1 MLHFYTSV
9 HVIGAAFSASKCCN
23 LPLNRRELTKAPSF
37 WQERPLEFKQFN
49 KRLFG
54 GRTRW
59 SISLIARFF
68 VSPVVCFQQIGR
80 EAQGFFIS
88 PRRTCKIWGW
98 SMEAHESQNT
108 RSEYWNW
115 WYILIQNASF
125 FTLGRRCCWTQSVAP
140 YFLVESR
147 ERQEYQKKSGQND
160 RLLAKRVIQKN
171 NL

>member
-59 SISLIARFF
+59 SIDFPYRSIFRVAGSLL
-68 VSPVVCFQQIGR
+68 S
-80 EAQGFFIS
+80 
-88 PRRTCKIWGW
+88 T
-98 SMEAHESQNT
+98 N
-108 RSEYWNW
+108 
-115 WYILIQNASF
+115 
-125 FTLGRRCCWTQSVAP
+125 
-140 YFLVESR
+140 R
-147 ERQEYQKKSGQND
+147 ERGTRIFHKSAANLQNMGLVD
-160 RLLAKRVIQKN
+160 GGAWKSKYSIGVLELVIHSYSERVLFYAREEMLLNTVSGSIFFGRI
-171 NL
+171 